1 MIKIEIIDPAREN
14 PAMLVKIATLL
25 MDLAGHAIVKA
36 PDDFDKKMEDF
47 EKRMI
52 RAELTPDELPEQGHR
67 SSDEIIKSMS
77 LGELQQAKEIL
88 GNKLEDIG
96 VSMPYQH
103 CAESDLTHALGQ
115 CIESVKEANNEIK
128 EILEKEYEK
137 LDKARIGESG
147 LVEVVAEKP
156 KSATKRK
163 RAPKFEVIKETVVE
177 DLLPPPAP
185 VLTPM
190 VNGNVLV
197 DKILVAKTQGMV
209 THDEI
214 TAIVRKH
221 GLVAI
226 KDIFINDH
234 LIPLI
239 SSDLDELLR
248 GK

>member
-14 PAMLVKIATLL
+14 PDMLVKIAALL
-25 MDLAGHAIVKA
+25 MECAGHSMVKA
-36 PDDFDKKMEDF
+36 PE
-47 EKRMI
+47 RVN
-52 RAELTPDELPEQGHR
+52 ELFKNPTIHTTDELPEQGHR

-239 SSDLDELLR
+239 SADLDELLR